1 VADKLKAEGYSV
13 EVLDLRSIYPYDWQA
28 IKNSVQKTGRV
39 LFVNEDTDVTNFG
52 EHLAYRVTTEL
63 FYHLMAAPKVLA
75 GKNVPGIGLHP
86 SLEDNSVP
94 QKHEIES
101 LVREICAEVP

>member
-1 VADKLKAEGYSV
+1 
-13 EVLDLRSIYPYDWQA
+13 
-28 IKNSVQKTGRV
+28 
-39 LFVNEDTDVTNFG
+39 
-52 EHLAYRVTTEL
+52 
-63 FYHLMAAPKVLA
+63 MAAPKVLA

-101 LVREICAEVP
+101 HIRSICAEVP